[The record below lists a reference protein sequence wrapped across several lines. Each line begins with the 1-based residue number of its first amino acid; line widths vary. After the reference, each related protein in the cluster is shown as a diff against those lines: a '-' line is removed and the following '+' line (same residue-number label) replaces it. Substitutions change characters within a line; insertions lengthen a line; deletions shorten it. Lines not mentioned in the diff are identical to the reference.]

1 MTVAPPF
8 GNSGSEDFDFCFF
21 VFRGI
26 AKVFLNH
33 GVGVRTTCESQCG
46 QFQTLPIS
54 CGKNSYFPPHDQH
67 LLFSYSI
74 GIDGQKSNLIRFRLV
89 EDSALA

>member
-1 MTVAPPF
+1 
-8 GNSGSEDFDFCFF
+8 
-21 VFRGI
+21 
-26 AKVFLNH
+26 
-33 GVGVRTTCESQCG
+33 
-46 QFQTLPIS
+46 
-54 CGKNSYFPPHDQH
+54 